1 MSFIKLLIVL
11 ISIVLSGCSSSSNY
25 DKAANCGSA
34 MPVCLALAAAT
45 DGETNS
51 GSSSQKCSDMS
62 GDKKKQCDAQVDAVK
77 KHIND
82 ASHK

>member
-1 MSFIKLLIVL
+1 MKLSIALVV
-11 ISIVLSGCSSSSNY
+11 IVLSGCSSNPNY
-25 DKAANCGSA
+25 DKATSCGSA
-34 MPVCLALAAAT
+34 TPVCLALVAAT
-45 DGETNS
+45 DTVTNS

-62 GDKKKQCDAQVDAVK
+62 GDKKRQCDVQVEAVK